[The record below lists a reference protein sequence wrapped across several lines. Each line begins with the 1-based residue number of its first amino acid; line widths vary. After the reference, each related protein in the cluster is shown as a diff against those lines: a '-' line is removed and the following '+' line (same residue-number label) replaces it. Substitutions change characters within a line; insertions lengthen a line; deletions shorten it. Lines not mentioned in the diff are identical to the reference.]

1 MDALC
6 DILGFKEASPPNG
19 EESLNN
25 KTEDDVYESYV
36 KSSSNKEYYLH
47 PGLLKELD
55 DLVSKE
61 EKLRTSTEVLI
72 PNLKTYFVDFHNNLN
87 ALTKD
92 LDFVKGKSSELSSLL
107 KSNSS
112 RLKDISPI
120 VNDLIISPEVIDQVL
135 RGKIDH
141 KWLDCID
148 YLNDKQE
155 IYHKYLEETDK
166 EKPQDFDHLNEV
178 LQILKAVCVERS
190 KKFIVIRI
198 KRLRDGH
205 PVPAQRIQEELL
217 QVKEIYQMIYKT
229 KPELALGL
237 REAYLNT
244 MKWYYKTY
252 FSRYIRSLT
261 ILQYV
266 QIDSNFGLGHGL
278 SNTSVSGSYAN
289 YLFSG
294 GRSLFASQV
303 TYRNDITDDTINDYF
318 QISKRLDLITQEDK
332 TVMVSQIAENNPVA
346 NYLEVGFKNLN
357 LAILDNCTAEFL
369 FLNEFFRLPTDEG
382 DGIRK
387 LLLEVFQPTF
397 DNALEFTHHLIDNTY
412 DIFGVLISIR
422 VAHRL
427 QFEAQSRQTPCI
439 DDYLDGQLILLWP
452 KFQKLVDFQ
461 CEQLRSVAIT
471 TNTAHIRGSE
481 NHLDPLVTP
490 HELTVQFSKFLLS
503 LLKLSLTHKE
513 LLDERS
519 EPLFHSIN
527 RIRDDFETIMTKC
540 SKKSKNAEKF
550 LTTNYMYLYNS
561 LQQSFLKSDS
571 EREPLILSETK
582 VHLSQLIEAYS
593 K

>member
-303 TYRNDITDDTINDYF
+303 TSRNDITDDTINDYF

-519 EPLFHSIN
+519 EPLFNSIN

>member
-1 MDALC
+1 MDSLC

-303 TYRNDITDDTINDYF
+303 TSRNDITDDTINDYF